1 MCSGRKWVVVL
12 ACHLAHAHCL
22 QFTTKYPGKVLS
34 ILPADIYA
42 KTKVSKNH
50 MGAARGQ
57 VTAKSY
63 DQAAS
68 ECKIAVE
75 KIAKECRRVNH
86 KYRDSHF
93 DIEFDLK
100 RGPRDCLD
108 SLEANSESETLQPK
122 SVKRVTVSS
131 MDVRKQ
137 QSIMFFLGHLQQ
149 AAIL

>member
-1 MCSGRKWVVVL
+1 MFAYDL
-12 ACHLAHAHCL
+12 AYAQNP

-50 MGAARGQ
+50 TGAARGQ

-68 ECKIAVE
+68 ECKNAVE

-100 RGPRDCLD
+100 RGYRDCLD
-108 SLEANSESETLQPK
+108 SLDENAGSENLRPK

-131 MDVRKQ
+131 MNVRMEQRMTCK
-137 QSIMFFLGHLQQ
+137 
-149 AAIL
+149 